1 MLQFLQTGDVN
12 DGHETLDR
20 ALRLLIYLW
29 INVSL
34 DWKTKLLHMA
44 QSLVGDQRMDVDQS
58 ADSGAAEVWL
68 SDDPEVFLQ
77 IINPALTRP
86 LERLDMQERLDFLI
100 KHIGARALTPG
111 IFTSL
116 IPTSHLSAF
125 KAQAQSGENIIHIIA
140 ECMGYQIC
148 NCVYFS
154 TSVDAKSFWDLV
166 SMNPIFREWEQLLK
180 EWLRIGCDL
189 FGRTVQ
195 GYTPLRSFF
204 DRAGV
209 ESCSTQNGLALP
221 IQYWAKCIVNANI
234 DLMEYGARE
243 LRSWKSPFQI
253 DMYRRDAVWSPQVE
267 FLATGFRY
275 GPSVADWA
283 LIVEGKG
290 HIPLYRLHFPPGS
303 WPEASF
309 LPRRIC
315 WQPSVA
321 DQADGASWTLE
332 RTVDIEV
339 MPVPTKIDVF
349 PEYVDLFSGI
359 QDDSLAAARLFAAD
373 DHESVVKRPRRGSEP
388 PPSRLWQEERWFSGP
403 EVSTL
408 TGYLYYCPFCCRRI
422 VTPSVSSHRRHHIC
436 PTYGET
442 RVWET
447 ERIRER
453 VLQWKKFNLDC
464 GSKPVSCSYGLLVN
478 SINPML
484 YQTMDAEDLFT
495 VYNPFCGRFPHCLHQ
510 RSYLDVHVLGSGS
523 AMMK

>member
-12 DGHETLDR
+12 DDHETLDQ
-20 ALRLLIYLW
+20 ALRLLTYTW

-34 DWKTKLLHMA
+34 DWKTKLLPMA

-58 ADSGAAEVWL
+58 AHSGATYL
-68 SDDPEVFLQ
+68 SFHYCPEVFLP

-86 LERLDMQERLDFLI
+86 IETLNMHEKLDFLA
-100 KHIGARALTPG
+100 KHTRASALTPG
-111 IFTSL
+111 LFTSL
-116 IPTSHLSAF
+116 IPTAHISAF
-125 KAQAQSGENIIHIIA
+125 KAQAQSGKNIIHIIA
-140 ECMGYQIC
+140 ECMGCQIWNSVC
-148 NCVYFS
+148 FS

-166 SMNPIFREWEQLLK
+166 SMNPILREWEQLLK

-209 ESCSTQNGLALP
+209 VSRSTQNGLALP
-221 IQYWAKCIVNANI
+221 IQYWVKCIVNANI

-388 PPSRLWQEERWFSGP
+388 PPSRLWQEKRWFSGP

-422 VTPSVSSHRRHHIC
+422 VTPSVPSHRRHHIC

-453 VLQWKKFNLDC
+453 VLQWKKFCRDWGSEPTICTLWITGNLF
-464 GSKPVSCSYGLLVN
+464 SPILSR
-478 SINPML
+478 I
-484 YQTMDAEDLFT
+484 TDAEDLFT
-495 VYNPFCGRFPHCLHQ
+495 AYHRFCDGFPHCQHQ
-510 RSYLDVHVLGSGS
+510 RSYLDVLDGGS
-523 AMMK
+523 AMM